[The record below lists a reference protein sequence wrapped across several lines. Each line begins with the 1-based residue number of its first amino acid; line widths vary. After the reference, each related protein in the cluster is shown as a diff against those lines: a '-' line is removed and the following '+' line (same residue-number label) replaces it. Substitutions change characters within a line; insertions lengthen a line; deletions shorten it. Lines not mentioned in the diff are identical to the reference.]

1 MSLLAA
7 KRKYF
12 ICCIV
17 ARLVGMRPGVRTCAC
32 VSTDLSVWVCVTNKK
47 IEKDD
52 HNNVYDNNNNNKN
65 DNKNDIKNNKKKNN
79 NESNNN
85 NNNENK
91 YVCKKIEKGI
101 EKNGKRKRK
110 KISRHQNVIQ

>member
-1 MSLLAA
+1 MGSTPVSLLAA

-32 VSTDLSVWVCVTNKK
+32 VSTDLSACVCVTNKK
-47 IEKDD
+47 IEKVD

-65 DNKNDIKNNKKKNN
+65 
-79 NESNNN
+79 

-91 YVCKKIEKGI
+91 NVCKKIEKEI

-110 KISRHQNVIQ
+110 KILRHQNVIQ

>member
-17 ARLVGMRPGVRTCAC
+17 ARLVGMRPGVRTCAY

-52 HNNVYDNNNNNKN
+52 HNNVYDNNNNNKD
-65 DNKNDIKNNKKKNN
+65 DNKNDNKKNN
-79 NESNNN
+79 NEND
-85 NNNENK
+85 NNNENT
-91 YVCKKIEKGI
+91 YVCKKIEKEI

-110 KISRHQNVIQ
+110 KISRHQNVKIGRAHV